1 MKLAELYNNTYK
13 KSPVSQPK
21 SSPKSKPSEVKVV
34 VRMPEVSD
42 LIRHLDVLYSS
53 MIVSQMKTPSENS
66 MWEKVSWYS
75 PGQGAVKQS
84 QSVN

>member
-1 MKLAELYNNTYK
+1 MPSLAQLYNKQTK
-13 KSPVSQPK
+13 KPQAPQQPK
-21 SSPKSKPSEVKVV
+21 QQSSKRMDIVFH
-34 VRMPEVSD
+34 MPEVKS
-42 LIRHLDVLYSS
+42 LINHLNILYSS
-53 MIVSQMKTPSENS
+53 MIVSQMNTPSNNS

>member
-1 MKLAELYNNTYK
+1 MASLAQIYNKQPQVEKTK
-13 KSPVSQPK
+13 KESQQ
-21 SSPKSKPSEVKVV
+21 PSNKRMDIVFH
-34 VRMPEVSD
+34 MPEVKS
-42 LIRHLDVLYSS
+42 LISHLNILYSS
-53 MIVSQMKTPSENS
+53 MIVSKMNAPSENS